1 MASFPRD
8 QFDDLPNDVDRVG
21 AHRTP
26 RKRGRG
32 WVAFGWAVL
41 ATAVLVVAGLFALSM
56 FDSRFELP
64 LFPEQTETPTETPTV
79 IETAEPVTDPA
90 SLDPAFLQGITIS
103 VLNGTATEGL
113 SNQAADQIA
122 AAGWPDPSRAS
133 ASATDET
140 VTYVYYPTAEYE
152 GVARGI
158 AQLIGAADVRMSDA
172 FPTATITVVLGAD
185 YAPPAAG

>member
-8 QFDDLPNDVDRVG
+8 QFDDLPHDVDRVG

-32 WVAFGWAVL
+32 WVAFGWATL
-41 ATAVLVVAGLFALSM
+41 ATAALVVAGLFALSL

-64 LFPEQTETPTETPTV
+64 LFPEETETPTETAAP
-79 IETAEPVTDPA
+79 IETADPVTDPA
-90 SLDPAFLQGITIS
+90 TLDPAFLATITIS
-103 VLNGTATEGL
+103 VLNGTPTDGL

-140 VTYVYYPTAEYE
+140 VTYVYYPSAEFE
-152 GVARGI
+152 GAARGI
-158 AQLIGAADVRMSDA
+158 AQLVGAADVRMSDA
-172 FPTATITVVLGAD
+172 FPTATITVVLGSD
-185 YAPPAAG
+185 YVPPAAG